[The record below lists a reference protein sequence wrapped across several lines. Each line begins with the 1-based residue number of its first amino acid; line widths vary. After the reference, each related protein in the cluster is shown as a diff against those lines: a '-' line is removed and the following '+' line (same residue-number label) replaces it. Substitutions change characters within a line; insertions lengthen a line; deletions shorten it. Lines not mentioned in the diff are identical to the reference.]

1 MVDWQ
6 PNRVFARDGRVVP
19 GNPLVPASARTSAA
33 ESQPMA
39 KRVLG
44 TSASGINGSE
54 PAYCSLKIDARG
66 TVIGAIRAGRIQLS
80 L

>member
-1 MVDWQ
+1 
-6 PNRVFARDGRVVP
+6 
-19 GNPLVPASARTSAA
+19 
-33 ESQPMA
+33 MA

-54 PAYCSLKIDARG
+54 PAYCSFKIDARG
-66 TVIGAIRAGRIQLS
+66 TVMGAVRASRIQRS